1 KLIEAVGVAI
11 GCHTLAESLR
21 ELAPRILELTD
32 CEFLKLS
39 QYDPNQDCMIT
50 HFWSRDR
57 VRGKCDAFAVDEC
70 VTGWVWKHQ
79 EAVLIPDVAKEQ
91 RFPVCAQELRKRGIG
106 S

>member
-1 KLIEAVGVAI
+1 MGMAEEEPRLGEDARPLDNGFKSGPQRRVRDSSRDWKLIEAVGVAI

-57 VRGKCDAFAVDEC
+57 VRGKCDAFAVD
-70 VTGWVWKHQ
+70 
-79 EAVLIPDVAKEQ
+79 
-91 RFPVCAQELRKRGIG
+91 
-106 S
+106 